1 MKSMEF
7 TVGDSVKYIGP
18 NLPKGIK
25 GVITKIVPYQQSIHG
40 SWSGPWC
47 GIAFEGRSNDL
58 LCIPKNLKL
67 LKPKMM
73 IYRKEGLE

>member
-1 MKSMEF
+1 MEF

-18 NLPKGIK
+18 NLTKGIK
-25 GVITKIVPYQQSIHG
+25 GVIKQIVPYQPSIPENY
-40 SWSGPWC
+40 SGPWC
-47 GIAFEGRSNDL
+47 RIAFEGRSNNGI
-58 LCIPKNLKL
+58 LCMPKNLKL